1 MSLISAL
8 IVSPQSSGA
17 ERRARFFHS
26 VRDGVRAS
34 TQRRFR
40 PMATAEIK
48 GPAPGAAALVIIDMI
63 NDLDFEGGEALK
75 PHAEAAAEV
84 IGELRE
90 RAEALDAP
98 VVYVNDN
105 FGQWHSEQS
114 RLVEHCLRE
123 GCAGREIV
131 RRLAPRK
138 NDYFVIKPQ
147 VSGFYATNLQVLL
160 PKLGVTRLALT
171 GVAADICV
179 LFTAADA
186 HMRAYE
192 LWTPADA
199 VASGDPQR
207 TQWALDVMRHS
218 LGADIRPTTEL
229 SFDEWVAAGGRRPP
243 GE

>member
-1 MSLISAL
+1 
-8 IVSPQSSGA
+8 
-17 ERRARFFHS
+17 
-26 VRDGVRAS
+26 
-34 TQRRFR
+34 
-40 PMATAEIK
+40 MATAEIK
-48 GPAPGAAALVIIDMI
+48 GPAPGAAALVIVDMI
-63 NDLDFEGGEALK
+63 NDLDFEGGDALK

-84 IGELRE
+84 IARLRE
-90 RAEALDAP
+90 RADALGAP

-114 RLVEHCLRE
+114 RLVEHCQRE

-131 RRLAPRK
+131 RRLEPRK

-160 PKLGVTRLALT
+160 PKLGVTRVALT

-192 LWTPADA
+192 IWAPADA
-199 VASGDPQR
+199 VASSDRQR
-207 TQWALDVMRHS
+207 TAWALDVMRDS
-218 LGADIRPTTEL
+218 LSADVRSTAEL
-229 SFDEWVAAGGRRPP
+229 SFDDWLAAGGRRPP